1 MAGFVFRFQKIM
13 DIKENE
19 KEEAKMVYAESLSRL
34 REREQELD
42 HLLNLQKQWELRWRE
57 LEKQPVSIQ
66 KLLEIQTYLGY
77 LGQQIK
83 QKRDKIFQAEQD
95 ADSFQQTLIDK
106 SKELQVWEK
115 WKNKSYTEYQ
125 EEEHQREQKFM
136 DELGLQ
142 QYVRGGGIRNGGNRN
157 GTET

>member
-19 KEEAKMVYAESLSRL
+19 KEEAKMEYAESLSRL
-34 REREQELD
+34 REQEQELA
-42 HLLNLQKQWELRWRE
+42 HLLNLKKQWELRWNDI
-57 LEKQPVSIQ
+57 EKQPVSIQ
-66 KLLEIQTYLGY
+66 LLLEIQTYLRH
-77 LGQQIK
+77 LNQQI
-83 QKRDKIFQAEQD
+83 QKKRNKIFRAEQE

-115 WKNKSYTEYQ
+115 WKDKSFLEYQ
-125 EEEHQREQKFM
+125 EVELQCEQKIM

-142 QYVRGGGIRNGGNRN
+142 QFVRGGGEKIGGNRN
-157 GTET
+157 RT